1 MNPEAVLEVLRIGA
15 QLLKTLNALKDEL
28 KETNPELWAQI
39 ADDFNAAAAAFSKQ
53 E

>member
-1 MNPEAVLEVLRIGA
+1 MNPEIALELLRIGT
-15 QLLKTLNALKDEL
+15 QLLKTLNALKDEM
-28 KETNPELWAQI
+28 EATNPELWAKI